1 VWRKGIHITNLTR
14 IAPFLS
20 EVCDL
25 VLEAVSRRKQ
35 FLNDGIKNNC
45 CTKNKPVD

>member
-14 IAPFLS
+14 IALFLS

-25 VLEAVSRRKQ
+25 VLDAASRRKQ
-35 FLNDGIKNNC
+35 FLIVGFRN
-45 CTKNKPVD
+45 